1 MQEVSQMTTFF
12 GLEGTRALISDRERR
27 LLQEAERE
35 RIAGRARRRP
45 RPAKPAP
52 APSKPEVAW
61 GPWLQGGEPLH
72 VFSHAGSG
80 LR

>member
-1 MQEVSQMTTFF
+1 MTTFY
-12 GLEGTRALISDRERR
+12 GLDGTRAMIRDREQR

-35 RIAGRARRRP
+35 RMAGRARRRAN
-45 RPAKPAP
+45 PAKRPPAP
-52 APSKPEVAW
+52 RQPEVEW

-72 VFSHAGSG
+72 PFSHATSR

>member
-1 MQEVSQMTTFF
+1 MTTFY
-12 GLEGTRALISDRERR
+12 GLEGMRALIGDREQR

-35 RIAGRARRRP
+35 RMAGRARRRLK
-45 RPAKPAP
+45 PAKA
-52 APSKPEVAW
+52 ARAASQPEIEW

-72 VFSHAGSG
+72 VFSHAGSR